1 MINSL
6 NKILFY
12 VFYSKKE
19 RKVKILERFQQKLQ
33 KIPKAFLL
41 NYTISTIVDIMYVIL
56 KARDTIDGG
65 YMYIIIKLKE
75 IREQKNLSL
84 GDLAQ
89 KTGISKSHLNY
100 IEKGEKEPSLSM
112 IIRIAIALNIDEKE
126 LYKVVKWFIKTFQSK
141 LKN

>member
-1 MINSL
+1 
-6 NKILFY
+6 
-12 VFYSKKE
+12 
-19 RKVKILERFQQKLQ
+19 
-33 KIPKAFLL
+33 
-41 NYTISTIVDIMYVIL
+41 MYVIL

-84 GDLAQ
+84 GDLAK

-100 IEKGEKEPSLSM
+100 IEKGEKEPLLSM

-126 LYKVVKWFIKTFQSK
+126 LYKVVK
-141 LKN
+141 

>member
-1 MINSL
+1 
-6 NKILFY
+6 
-12 VFYSKKE
+12 
-19 RKVKILERFQQKLQ
+19 
-33 KIPKAFLL
+33 
-41 NYTISTIVDIMYVIL
+41 MYVIL

-84 GDLAQ
+84 GDLAK

-126 LYKVVKWFIKTFQSK
+126 LYKVVKWFIKTFRNKSK
-141 LKN
+141 N